1 MDKSLLLRASVKGQD
16 ALLMLNGMVLGK
28 LTVGQELRLPV
39 HEYIQSGENRIQV
52 EAISS
57 TAQNGAKPLSA
68 CNVDAQVLV
77 EIQKDRGPGSFVN
90 ANVLFRLQ
98 GSVLRGQRF
107 NKNRVLDTRVDLP
120 VSFPRWRYLD
130 VMQSP
135 ADSDD
140 QERIQ
145 DFLLKMLTLF
155 QGQKV
160 SALLPYFSVRN
171 REVATAYGL
180 DLQQVHSTFA
190 SHLEQMC
197 THCTLNDKALDPAQ
211 WLVRPVRQ
219 SSIYALLNPEHQ
231 PLLQFNANQSGT
243 LHKWPMHVGV
253 LGSEVFV
260 LR

>member
-1 MDKSLLLRASVKGQD
+1 MDKSLLLRACVQGQD
-16 ALLMLNGMVLGK
+16 ALLMLNGMVLAK
-28 LTVGQELRLPV
+28 LTAGQELRLPV

-52 EAISS
+52 EAISPAVQS
-57 TAQNGAKPLSA
+57 GVTPLSV
-68 CNVDAQVLV
+68 CDLDAQVLV
-77 EIQKDRGPGSFVN
+77 EIQKDRGPASFVN
-90 ANVLFRLQ
+90 PNVLFKLQ
-98 GSVLRGQRF
+98 GRVLRGQRLS
-107 NKNRVLDTRVDLP
+107 KNRVLDTCVDLP

-135 ADSDD
+135 ADADD

-145 DFLLKMLTLF
+145 DFLLNLFTLF

-160 SALLPYFSVRN
+160 SALLPGFSVRN
-171 REVATAYGL
+171 RELAAAYGL
-180 DLQQVHSTFA
+180 DLQQVHSSFA
-190 SHLEQMC
+190 SHLEHIC
-197 THCTLNDKALDPAQ
+197 KHYTLSDKALDPTQ

-231 PLLQFNANQSGT
+231 PLLQFTANQGDA
-243 LHKWPMHVGV
+243 LLQWPMHVGV

>member
-1 MDKSLLLRASVKGQD
+1 MDKSLLLRACVQGQD

-28 LTVGQELRLPV
+28 LTAGQELRLPV

-52 EAISS
+52 EAVS
-57 TAQNGAKPLSA
+57 TAVQTRTTQLSA

-107 NKNRVLDTRVDLP
+107 NKNRVLDARVDLP

-135 ADSDD
+135 ADADD
-140 QERIQ
+140 QERVQ
-145 DFLLKMLTLF
+145 DFLLNLLTLF

-171 REVATAYGL
+171 REVAAAYGL

-190 SHLEQMC
+190 GHLEQMC
-197 THCTLNDKALDPAQ
+197 THCTLSDNALDPTQ

-219 SSIYALLNPEHQ
+219 SSIYALLNSEHQ
-231 PLLQFNANQSGT
+231 PLLQFNANQGGM
-243 LHKWPMHVGV
+243 LHQWPMHVGV

>member
-1 MDKSLLLRASVKGQD
+1 MDKSLLLRASVQGRD

-28 LTVGQELRLPV
+28 LSMGQELQLPV

-52 EAISS
+52 EAISP
-57 TAQNGAKPLSA
+57 AVQAAVKPLSA
-68 CNVDAQVLV
+68 CDTEAQVLV
-77 EIQKDRGPGSFVN
+77 EIQKDRGPSSFVN

-98 GSVLRGQRF
+98 GSVRRGQRF
-107 NKNRVLDTRVDLP
+107 NKNRVLDMRVDLP

-135 ADSDD
+135 ADADD

-145 DFLLKMLTLF
+145 DFLLNLIALF
-155 QGQKV
+155 QAQKV

-171 REVATAYGL
+171 REVAAAYGL
-180 DLQQVHSTFA
+180 DLQQVHSNFA
-190 SHLEQMC
+190 SHLEQIC
-197 THCTLNDKALDPAQ
+197 IHHTLNDATLDPAQ
-211 WLVRPVRQ
+211 WLIRPVRQ
-219 SSIYALLNPEHQ
+219 SSIYVLLNLEHQ
-231 PLLQFNANQSGT
+231 PLLEFKANQGGA
-243 LHKWPMHVGV
+243 LHQWPMHVGV

>member
-1 MDKSLLLRASVKGQD
+1 MDKSLLLRACVQGQD
-16 ALLMLNGMVLGK
+16 ALLILNGMVLAK
-28 LTVGQELRLPV
+28 LTAGQELHLPV

-52 EAISS
+52 EAISTTVQS
-57 TAQNGAKPLSA
+57 SGKPISA
-68 CNVDAQVLV
+68 CNTEAQVLV
-77 EIQKDRGPGSFVN
+77 EIQKDRGPASFIN
-90 ANVLFRLQ
+90 ANVLFKLQ

-135 ADSDD
+135 ADADD

-145 DFLLKMLTLF
+145 DFLLNLLTLF

-180 DLQQVHSTFA
+180 DLQQVHGNFA

-197 THCTLNDKALDPAQ
+197 THYTLNDAALDPTQ

-231 PLLQFNANQSGT
+231 PLLQFNANQGGA
-243 LHKWPMHVGV
+243 LHQWPMHVGV